1 VERHQAHFNYWQ
13 RTRRGHKKF
22 CKTIKPMTQSILE
35 QFKLKERAAL
45 IVGGNRGLGL
55 AMARA
60 LAEAGADIIIAA
72 RDKVMN
78 EKAADMIRSEYKV
91 KCKAVTCDVTK
102 ENDIEQATRIAIDT
116 FGKIDILINSAGIN
130 IRGSIEALDVTDFN
144 LVQQVNVTGA
154 WLACKH
160 VIPHMKKMR
169 YGRIINVGSI
179 FSVTAMADRTA
190 YAVSKGAVL
199 QLTRSLAIELASYG
213 ITVNAL
219 LPGPFATEMN
229 LPIMDDPE
237 KFSAFVSKIPL
248 GRWAEPYE
256 IGGLALYLASNASSF
271 VTGAGFSIDGG
282 WIAQ

>member
-1 VERHQAHFNYWQ
+1 
-13 RTRRGHKKF
+13 
-22 CKTIKPMTQSILE
+22 MSQSILE
-35 QFKLKERAAL
+35 LFKLNGRAAL

-60 LAEAGADIIIAA
+60 LAEGGADIVIAA
-72 RDKVMN
+72 RDQVMN
-78 EKAADMIRSEYKV
+78 AKAADLIQSEYGV
-91 KCKAVTCDVTK
+91 KCNSVTCDVTK
-102 ENDIEQATRIAIDT
+102 EKDIEQATAVTVDS
-116 FGKIDILINSAGIN
+116 FGKVDILINSAGIN
-130 IRGSIEALDVTDFN
+130 IRGSIESLNVTDFN

-160 VIPHMKKMR
+160 VIPHMKKKG
-169 YGRIINVGSI
+169 YGKIINVGSI
-179 FSVTAMADRTA
+179 FSLTAMADRTA

-199 QLTRSLAIELASYG
+199 QLTRSLAIELANCG
-213 ITVNAL
+213 ITVNAM

-229 LPIMDDPE
+229 LPVMDDPE
-237 KFSAFVSKIPL
+237 KFSAFVSKIPM

>member
-1 VERHQAHFNYWQ
+1 MV
-13 RTRRGHKKF
+13 
-22 CKTIKPMTQSILE
+22 QSILE
-35 QFKLKERAAL
+35 QFKLNGRAAL

-60 LAEAGADIIIAA
+60 LAEGGADILIAA
-72 RDKVMN
+72 RDTAMN
-78 EKAADMIRSEYKV
+78 VKAADMIRSEYGV
-91 KCKAVTCDVTK
+91 KCKSVTCDVTK
-102 ENDIEQATRIAIDT
+102 ETDIEQATAITVDV
-116 FGKIDILINSAGIN
+116 FGKVDILINSAGIN
-130 IRGSIEALDVTDFN
+130 IRGSIESLDVADFN

-160 VIPHMKKMR
+160 VVPHMKKKG
-169 YGRIINVGSI
+169 YGKIINVGSI
-179 FSVTAMADRTA
+179 FSLTAIPDRTA

-199 QLTRSLAIELASYG
+199 QLTRSLAIELANYG
-213 ITVNAL
+213 ITVNAV

-229 LPIMDDPE
+229 LPVMDDPE
-237 KFSAFVSKIPL
+237 KYSTFVSKIPM

-271 VTGAGFSIDGG
+271 VTGAGLSIDGG

>member
-1 VERHQAHFNYWQ
+1 MA
-13 RTRRGHKKF
+13 
-22 CKTIKPMTQSILE
+22 QSILE
-35 QFKLKERAAL
+35 QFKLNGRAAL

-60 LAEAGADIIIAA
+60 LAEAGADIVIAA
-72 RDKVMN
+72 RDQVMN
-78 EKAADMIRSEYKV
+78 AKAADMIQSEYGV
-91 KCKAVTCDVTK
+91 KCNSVICDVTK
-102 ENDIEQATRIAIDT
+102 EKDIEQATAATVDS
-116 FGKIDILINSAGIN
+116 FGKVDILINSAGIN
-130 IRGSIEALDVTDFN
+130 IRGSIESLNVTDFN

-154 WLACKH
+154 WLVCKH
-160 VIPHMKKMR
+160 VIPHMKKKG
-169 YGRIINVGSI
+169 YGKIINVGSI

-190 YAVSKGAVL
+190 YSVSKGAVL
-199 QLTRSLAIELASYG
+199 QLTRSLAIELANSG

-237 KFSAFVSKIPL
+237 KFSAFVSKIPM